1 MKDPIDPKTMT
12 NGETYWIHIKPS
24 QETKGYTGPAV
35 YDDPLGGVCHSFKL
49 PFYVDGI
56 IQTRKYPNTYITYLL
71 YDSEFEV
78 CKI

>member
-35 YDDPLGGVCHSFKL
+35 YNGLNGLNGLNYHEFKL
-49 PFYVDGI
+49 PIFHRETSSGNMI
-56 IQTRKYPNTYITYLL
+56 YLK
-71 YDSEFEV
+71 DNEFEV
-78 CKI
+78 YEIE